1 MNQKWIKLMNK
12 PTLDANDYTWINLD
26 TIRKVK
32 VEKGDI
38 VTSEKTVKDVYLI
51 TVVNTNGVYKYF
63 YGDIYTIHNFEN
75 VMMSGVK

>member
-38 VTSEKTVKDVYLI
+38 VTSEKTVKGKRTPSAQSKTKRQLMRPQKKQI
-51 TVVNTNGVYKYF
+51 RFTVGAGAGQT
-63 YGDIYTIHNFEN
+63 EQ
-75 VMMSGVK
+75 